1 MDEITYLLSLCP
13 FVSDED
19 LFFITAH
26 YVNQSQGV
34 ETLVVQL
41 KHNCRTSLDFFALR
55 SVSDKLTQIPIN
67 YWQNSSLKTAGIS
80 TTAHIHGNSYSIEAL
95 CLYDLCTG
103 SQILQLGKFAV
114 STRHLYIITEH
125 NIYVCMHF
133 TFGINSLLFFVIFA
147 IMQE

>member
-1 MDEITYLLSLCP
+1 MYLNEYYIIIIMLSLICCKLMGEITYILSLCP

-80 TTAHIHGNSYSIEAL
+80 TTEHIHGNSYSIEAL

-114 STRHLYIITEH
+114 STLHLYIIT
-125 NIYVCMHF
+125 
-133 TFGINSLLFFVIFA
+133 
-147 IMQE
+147 